1 MVSKK
6 NNNSIF
12 FEYINLYKKYR
23 EEYGSNTIVLMM
35 VGMFYEMYSLND
47 EDGPD
52 LTKLSSMLNILCSRK
67 NKNITSIDSSNPYMV
82 GFPVHTLDK
91 YINILVKNYKYT
103 IIIVDQFDNEMGKN
117 SLKRI
122 GRW

>member
-1 MVSKK
+1 
-6 NNNSIF
+6 
-12 FEYINLYKKYR
+12 
-23 EEYGSNTIVLMM
+23 MM

-67 NKNITSIDSSNPYMV
+67 NKNIISIDSSNPYMV
-82 GFPVHTLDK
+82 FPVHTLDK

-117 SLKRI
+117 SKKDRKVVDIISPSTYINEICDYKSNYLMSIYFIRY
-122 GRW
+122 